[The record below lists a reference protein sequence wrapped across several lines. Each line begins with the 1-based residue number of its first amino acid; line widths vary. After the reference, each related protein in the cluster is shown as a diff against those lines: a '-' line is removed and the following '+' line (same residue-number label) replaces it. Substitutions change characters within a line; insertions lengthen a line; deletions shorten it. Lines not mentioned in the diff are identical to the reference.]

1 MQHECDLL
9 MSGRC
14 DYRLF
19 SHMRMSYSVFLLS
32 GDKIDKKNQRPIVFS
47 TYRFN
52 RQFIP
57 LGRPVIFTLAAFS
70 LIFSVSPR
78 ISGFS
83 HFLFLYFILHGRMH
97 AVSVTWKYPCFSLA
111 PGMQIFIRCLPRRS
125 SSIPL
130 CLTWDEPKT
139 YDWDTLFI
147 TKTKNKNIRKTR
159 RNAVQYNK
167 NKRKCS
173 HESYRL
179 TRRFQF
185 TVRTDKRLLT

>member
-1 MQHECDLL
+1 
-9 MSGRC
+9 MS
-14 DYRLF
+14 
-19 SHMRMSYSVFLLS
+19 
-32 GDKIDKKNQRPIVFS
+32 
-47 TYRFN
+47 
-52 RQFIP
+52 RQFRP
-57 LGRPVIFTLAAFS
+57 PGRPLTFILDIFS
-70 LIFSVSPR
+70 LIFSVSPC
-78 ISGFS
+78 ISDFS
-83 HFLFLYFILHGRMH
+83 YFLVLFLNFILHGRMH
-97 AVSVTWKYPCFSLA
+97 VISVTWKYPSFSLA